1 MKKTEMLYKADTGK
15 RPMKEIESEKMTN
28 YFGRKTTA
36 IDLNAFPENYI
47 KGNHLLV
54 YTPEY
59 IKWLEEKVEQLISPS
74 INQSFNQ

>member
-1 MKKTEMLYKADTGK
+1 MKKTEMLYKADTGQ

-47 KGNHLLV
+47 KGNNLLV

-59 IKWLEEKVEQLISPS
+59 IKWLEEKVEQLTSHS
-74 INQSFNQ
+74 VNQSVNQ